1 LLREY
6 LKSGPFEI
14 HFAEN
19 GQEALDLV
27 QTQTFDLILM
37 DILMPVMDGLTATRL
52 IRRREQEAGM
62 QPVPLLALTA
72 NARAEDLELSA
83 AAGCTGHISK
93 PISRQL
99 LIEKVMDQI
108 RIRPVEISIPQGLE
122 EAAKRYLLARRN
134 ELATLNQLISQAD
147 FDQLR
152 RLAHN
157 MKGTGTSYGFPDLT
171 RIGKSMETAA
181 KAQRAED
188 LSAQLVE
195 LSRYLQDAEA
205 VLTAR

>member
-1 LLREY
+1 
-6 LKSGPFEI
+6 
-14 HFAEN
+14 
-19 GQEALDLV
+19 
-27 QTQTFDLILM
+27 
-37 DILMPVMDGLTATRL
+37 
-52 IRRREQEAGM
+52 
-62 QPVPLLALTA
+62 
-72 NARAEDLELSA
+72 
-83 AAGCTGHISK
+83 
-93 PISRQL
+93 
-99 LIEKVMDQI
+99 MDQI

>member
-1 LLREY
+1 MR
-6 LKSGPFEI
+6 
-14 HFAEN
+14 
-19 GQEALDLV
+19 
-27 QTQTFDLILM
+27 
-37 DILMPVMDGLTATRL
+37 
-52 IRRREQEAGM
+52 
-62 QPVPLLALTA
+62 PVPLLALTA

-93 PISRQL
+93 PVSRQL
-99 LIEKVMDQI
+99 LMERVMDQI
-108 RIRPVEISIPQGLE
+108 HIRPVEINIPKGLE
-122 EAAKRYLLARRN
+122 EAAKRYLLSRKN
-134 ELATLNQLISQAD
+134 ELSTLNQLISEAD

-157 MKGTGTSYGFPDLT
+157 MKGTGTAFGFPDLT

-188 LSAQLVE
+188 LAAQLLE

-205 VLTAR
+205 VLNVH